1 MKNEQND
8 PAVLSPV
15 KRQVR
20 PLLER
25 LRDVARDGMTFA
37 GEAADE
43 IERLRAQLEIAQ
55 SAVQAAIRAAQ
66 WQARTNAE
74 LNALQDEV
82 RKLRGEACRRLNDE
96 FGA

>member
-1 MKNEQND
+1 MEDQSN
-8 PAVLSPV
+8 AGSAPV
-15 KRQVR
+15 ERPVR

-25 LRDVARDGMTFA
+25 LRDVQRDGMTFA

-43 IERLRAQLEIAQ
+43 IERLRAALEVSEA
-55 SAVQAAIRAAQ
+55 ATAGAIRAAQ

-74 LNALQDEV
+74 LNRLQDEV
-82 RKLRGEACRRLNDE
+82 RRLRSEACRRLNDE